1 MRELAHRIVHARRFE
16 YLLVI
21 LIIGSAVLL
30 GLATSDYL
38 LDQFGIWIELF
49 LILAL
54 TMLVLEVL
62 LKMFALL
69 PRIDR
74 YFRDGWNVFDFL
86 AISFVIVSITA
97 ASADVAGYGILII
110 FISVRLLRLLRGFS
124 TAKDMRELAHR
135 IVHARRFE
143 YLLVILIIGSAVLL
157 GLATSDYLLD
167 QFNIWMGLFLILAL
181 TMLVLEVLLKMFAL
195 LPRIDRYF
203 RDGWNV
209 FDFLA
214 ISFVIVSI
222 AAAPADIA
230 RYGILIISVRL
241 LRLLRGFSTVKELRT
256 VLSTLFRSI
265 PSLGHIVVLMSL
277 IIYVYALVGYW
288 SFEEHDPARWG
299 NLGVAA
305 SSLFQILTLD
315 DWVVIMKTVTEAV
328 PFAWIYFVS
337 FVILSAFVVAN
348 VFIAIVIN
356 NLDDERQERLRTLET
371 PASREEI
378 LRELRSTQQAFQRLE
393 ERLQQLP
400 E

>member
-30 GLATSDYL
+30 GLGTSDHL
-38 LDQFGIWIELF
+38 LDQFEIWIALF

-54 TMLVLEVL
+54 T
-62 LKMFALL
+62 
-69 PRIDR
+69 
-74 YFRDGWNVFDFL
+74 
-86 AISFVIVSITA
+86 T
-97 ASADVAGYGILII
+97 
-110 FISVRLLRLLRGFS
+110 
-124 TAKDMRELAHR
+124 
-135 IVHARRFE
+135 
-143 YLLVILIIGSAVLL
+143 
-157 GLATSDYLLD
+157 
-167 QFNIWMGLFLILAL
+167 
-181 TMLVLEVLLKMFAL
+181 LVLEVLLKMFAL

-222 AAAPADIA
+222 AVAPAGVA
-230 RYGILIISVRL
+230 GYGILIISVRL
-241 LRLLRGFSTVKELRT
+241 LRLLRSFSTVQELRT

-265 PSLGHIVVLMSL
+265 PSLGHIVVLMSV

-288 SFEEHDPARWG
+288 SFGEHDPARWG

-315 DWVVIMKTVTEAV
+315 DWVVIMNTTTEAV
-328 PFAWIYFVS
+328 PVAWIYFVS

-348 VFIAIVIN
+348 VFIAVVIN
-356 NLDDERQERLRTLET
+356 NLDEERQKRLRTLKA

-378 LRELRSTQQAFQRLE
+378 LRELRSTQQALQRLE
-393 ERLQQLP
+393 ERFQQLP